1 MNFKQVLGFA
11 AIYFFCKGMAGTLL
25 QLCLLPLFK
34 ETYEVSS
41 VQFQKYCL
49 IIMLP
54 WSIKPV
60 IASLSDAYGIARW
73 LVGGLS
79 VVGVCAGIGMSIVE
93 TEMAAVVL
101 ALMCST
107 EIAFI
112 DILAEGEY
120 AHMMSLEETS
130 ESKRD
135 VVSLVWALLL
145 TGQLVSSIL
154 AGIVGTK
161 ELTIL
166 LAISL
171 ILPLYPSSLKWLFA
185 PRETQFWK
193 PGAKLGLFLTV
204 AAVCMVPLTLKASNV
219 VKLGYVSTAGVLLVA
234 AAFLYLPYKLAKAN
248 AYMFATSVLYVNV
261 NGAVDYWFTASP
273 HCVPGGPNFTL
284 KYYIAAGAVVSS
296 LFATIGVAIFNRFF
310 KHITNYQHMFWI
322 TASIRILAASTD
334 IVILNRWN
342 LSVGIPDKVMFLL
355 GDAAL
360 QSLAGALET
369 MPLVLLTSELA
380 AGGAES
386 TTYAI
391 LAGFQNFGGAISTT
405 YGYILQETLNVN
417 FGQEEC
423 NADNITW
430 LVGMAHMVLPIITIP
445 LSLCLI
451 D

>member
-1 MNFKQVLGFA
+1 MNLKQVLGFA
-11 AIYFFCKGMAGTLL
+11 AVYFFCKGMAGTLL

-34 ETYEVSS
+34 ETYAVTS

-73 LVGGLS
+73 IVAFLSLVGLGAAVGIS
-79 VVGVCAGIGMSIVE
+79 VIE
-93 TEMAAVVL
+93 TEHAAVYL
-101 ALMCST
+101 ALMCSV
-107 EIAFI
+107 EIAFV

-120 AHMMSLEETS
+120 AFLMSQEETS
-130 ESKRD
+130 DSKRN
-135 VVSLVWALLL
+135 VVSLVWGLLL
-145 TGQLVSSIL
+145 SGQLISSIL
-154 AGIVGTK
+154 AGVLGTK
-161 ELTIL
+161 TLTVL
-166 LAISL
+166 LAVFL
-171 ILPLYPSSLKWLFA
+171 TMPLYPACLKWLFA

-193 PGAKLGLFLTV
+193 PGTKLGMALTV
-204 AAVCMVPLTLKASNV
+204 AAVCLIPLTLKSSSLI
-219 VKLGYVSTAGVLLVA
+219 KLGYVTTVGVMLVA
-234 AAFLYLPYKLAKAN
+234 AAFFYLPYKLAKAN

-261 NGAVDYWFTASP
+261 GGAVDYWFTASP

-296 LFATIGVAIFNRFF
+296 LFATIGVGVFNRFF
-310 KHITNYQHMFWI
+310 KGIKNYQHMFWI
-322 TASIRILAASTD
+322 TSTIRILAASTD

-342 LSVGIPDKVMFLL
+342 LRAGIPDKVMFLL

-391 LAGFQNFGGAISTT
+391 LAGFQNFGSAISTT
-405 YGYILQETLNVN
+405 YGYVLQEKLDVS
-417 FGQEEC
+417 FSADDC
-423 NADNITW
+423 NAENIAW
-430 LVGMAHMVLPIITIP
+430 LVGLAHMFLPLITIP
-445 LSLCLI
+445 LSFCLT
-451 D
+451 